1 MLRPEC
7 LGINRL
13 VNLAYYYLLEQM
25 KEQFQENFPFISCIK
40 SNDKEYV
47 GIVINFD
54 EYIVSIYDLSMITGA
69 ADRKLFLEMGE
80 IWWWES
86 NRMIP
91 INIFLKTEM
100 QLYRPII
107 KTFNSKDAE
116 LVFGPLVNLSEIAEK
131 RIKRKSIQ
139 LVRTVKKTHN

>member
-1 MLRPEC
+1 MSD
-7 LGINRL
+7 
-13 VNLAYYYLLEQM
+13 
-25 KEQFQENFPFISCIK
+25 QFQTNFPFISCVK

-54 EYIVSIYDLSMITGA
+54 DYVASIYDLSMILGEA
-69 ADRKLFLEMGE
+69 ERKLFLEMGE
-80 IWWWES
+80 VWWWES
-86 NRMIP
+86 NRKIP

-100 QLYRPII
+100 QVFRPFI

-116 LVFGPLVNLSEIAEK
+116 LVFGPTVNLSEIAEK

-139 LVRTVKKTHN
+139 LVRSVKNIR